1 MTGRR
6 HRAAPER
13 RQSGPAVVRDGVM
26 AAGEGFDVVEV
37 GEEDSGAGSKACR
50 RQRAFP
56 GWDGVN
62 RIRQQT

>member
-1 MTGRR
+1 
-6 HRAAPER
+6 
-13 RQSGPAVVRDGVM
+13 M
-26 AAGEGFDVVEV
+26 AAGEGFEVVEV